1 MTTTEPLSSSV
12 EEPPSPRRSDD
23 AFAFAVGADVAAI
36 RAARSSWRVWLW
48 APVSAAAAAGLLLV
62 VQPSTKSAGEMP
74 RGALPGEVDE
84 ADMATIA
91 ATLDAGDQRPSFVAL
106 IDAVDAIDDDATLLA
121 LSGSND
127 SSPSFA
133 FDELEGSS
141 ERDLVAIEMA
151 LDRALAPL

>member
-1 MTTTEPLSSSV
+1 
-12 EEPPSPRRSDD
+12 
-23 AFAFAVGADVAAI
+23 
-36 RAARSSWRVWLW
+36 
-48 APVSAAAAAGLLLV
+48 
-62 VQPSTKSAGEMP
+62 MP
-74 RGALPGEVDE
+74 HGALPGEVDE
-84 ADMATIA
+84 ADMAAIA